1 MKNSK
6 VDGRGGL
13 KERGF
18 VPLKRQEILER
29 GLIEDLQ

>member
-13 KERGF
+13 KERG
-18 VPLKRQEILER
+18 VSSPEKEGDIRE